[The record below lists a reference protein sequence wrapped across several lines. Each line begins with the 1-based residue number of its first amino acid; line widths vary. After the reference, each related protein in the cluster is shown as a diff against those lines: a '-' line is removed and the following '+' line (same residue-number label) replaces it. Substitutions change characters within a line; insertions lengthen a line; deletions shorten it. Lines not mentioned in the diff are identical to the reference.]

1 MMSDLRSVNRS
12 LVIPE
17 PNQNLSW
24 DNFPLRPEMPAPWV
38 APLSPGGDEGP
49 PQTWPEPMHV
59 PGQATA
65 TEVLLELHLEPTRC
79 GAFPPP
85 PGNHEAL
92 RHLTS
97 PARRAILRTI
107 LLKRTRLRS
116 LAAFLYRD
124 PEGDNDSATRP
135 LRNGSSGLEASMEG
149 SLPAEGMGER
159 LKARAS
165 YELAAAANLI
175 NLLDQLQEMQDYTLS
190 RMGMFSKG

>member
-12 LVIPE
+12 LVVPE

-38 APLSPGGDEGP
+38 GPLSPGGDEGL
-49 PQTWPEPMHV
+49 PQTWLEPAHV

-97 PARRAILRTI
+97 PARRAILRAI
-107 LLKRTRLRS
+107 LLKRPRLRS
-116 LAAFLYRD
+116 LAAFLFRD
-124 PEGDNDSATRP
+124 PEEDNDDATGP
-135 LRNGSSGLEASMEG
+135 LRNGSSGPEASMD
-149 SLPAEGMGER
+149 ER
-159 LKARAS
+159 LKARARH
-165 YELAAAANLI
+165 ELTAAANLI